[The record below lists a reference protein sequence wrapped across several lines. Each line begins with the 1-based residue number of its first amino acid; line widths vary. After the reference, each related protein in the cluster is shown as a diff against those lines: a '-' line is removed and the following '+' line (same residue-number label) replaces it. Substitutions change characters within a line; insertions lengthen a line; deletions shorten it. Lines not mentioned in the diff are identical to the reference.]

1 MELLSIMVIDTLA
14 SHATVDLKIGEDL
27 EAERRGYMNQKVQD
41 AINEQI
47 ADEFYASYLYL
58 SMMTYFEAESL
69 RGYAQWMRMQAE
81 EEHVH
86 AMKLVDF
93 LIERGGRVQL
103 RAIDKPMAEFESPLA
118 VMQAALAHEQ
128 KVTESIN
135 NLYELAVAER
145 DYPAQVM
152 LQWFVTEQVEEEA
165 SAGGIVDQLTLAGDS
180 GSALLMLEL
189 WCRQFPWSV

>member
-1 MELLSIMVIDTLA
+1 
-14 SHATVDLKIGEDL
+14 
-27 EAERRGYMNQKVQD
+27 MNQKVQD

-58 SMMTYFEAESL
+58 SMMAYFEAESL
-69 RGYAQWMRMQAE
+69 GGYGRWMRMQAA
-81 EEHVH
+81 EEHDH

-103 RAIDKPMAEFESPLA
+103 RAIDKPTAEFKSPLA
-118 VMQAALAHEQ
+118 VMRAALAHEQ

-135 NLYELAVAER
+135 NLYELAATER

-165 SAGGIVDQLTLAGDS
+165 SAGAIVDQLTLAGDS
-180 GSALLMLEL
+180 GSALLMLDAKL
-189 WCRQFPWSV
+189 GRRTAAA

>member
-1 MELLSIMVIDTLA
+1 M
-14 SHATVDLKIGEDL
+14 
-27 EAERRGYMNQKVQD
+27 MNQKVQD

-58 SMMTYFEAESL
+58 SMMAYFEAESL
-69 RGYAQWMRMQAE
+69 GGYAQWMRMQAE
-81 EEHVH
+81 EEHSH

-103 RAIDKPMAEFESPLA
+103 RAIDKPTAEFESPLA
-118 VMQAALAHEQ
+118 VMRAALAHEQ

-135 NLYELAVAER
+135 NLYELAATER

-165 SAGGIVDQLTLAGDS
+165 SAGAIVDQLTLAGDS
-180 GSALLMLEL
+180 GSALLMLDAKL
-189 WCRQFPWSV
+189 GRRTAAA